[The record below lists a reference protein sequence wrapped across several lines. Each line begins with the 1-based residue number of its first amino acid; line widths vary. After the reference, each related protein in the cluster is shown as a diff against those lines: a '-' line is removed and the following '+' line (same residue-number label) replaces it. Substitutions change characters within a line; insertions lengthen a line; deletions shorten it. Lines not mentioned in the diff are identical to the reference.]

1 MYWVDSKTK
10 DRPNTVYYTHTHT
23 HHTCAYCL
31 ILILPYRRWQE
42 KRWVK
47 HFNSRL
53 GIKCLMLC
61 MCWCLVQIDIDIEPT
76 DKVHSKRC
84 GSHIKFYP
92 DNIFCLGGKNQGESR
107 GKRGNSPTPTKVCI
121 HYYYHILLCDCFS
134 LYRLI
139 FSGKQ
144 MWVMWHSNHN
154 YVVAIGTMRRQLP
167 TIRSRE
173 ALCST

>member
-1 MYWVDSKTK
+1 MLIKVKVCGMMYWVDSKTK
-10 DRPNTVYYTHTHT
+10 DRPNTVYYTHTHI
-23 HHTCAYCL
+23 HYTCAYCL

-121 HYYYHILLCDCFS
+121 LLPHTTVWLFFS
-134 LYRLI
+134 LQI
-139 FSGKQ
+139 DFQWQTNVSH
-144 MWVMWHSNHN
+144 V
-154 YVVAIGTMRRQLP
+154 TF
-167 TIRSRE
+167 
-173 ALCST
+173 